1 MAVQQPL
8 SVPVRPWVP
17 RWLAV
22 TAAFVVMLPIIF
34 INGAYTGCITEVSN
48 TLGVLSEDISMAYY
62 ATTVGMAVAYP
73 LVPKIRSVITT
84 KTILLVD
91 LLMQVFLSFVC
102 ARTGQMEVVVICSF
116 LIGFLK
122 AFAMLEIIL
131 MIRPFFSPANVR
143 SEFYAY
149 FYPIVFSAGQI
160 SIYLTAELAYR
171 YQWQYM
177 YYFVILLLPIAILF
191 ILALFRYGQKR
202 LVIPFREIDGRSML
216 LIAAALLMTLYA
228 ATYFKTLDGFA
239 SPQIA
244 VAAFA
249 APVLLWLFLRR
260 QTFHKNPYLHLELLN
275 SAKALIGYTFM
286 IFVMFLSATSSLV
299 TPYLT
304 SVLRVDSV
312 HANSIYLWMLP
323 GFACGAFV
331 CFWWQRWRF
340 RYLIAWGLSCF
351 ALSLAIIYFGVS
363 ASGRYEMLFL
373 PMALRGMGMMI
384 LFIAFGVYVVEE
396 LDPKLMI
403 YNAFFLITC
412 RSVLGPAFGSAFFNN
427 LLYRTQLGNMNRLA
441 EHLTLQ
447 DPLAAQQYASALQQ
461 AAAHGNGAAEAGQ
474 LAVNGLYTTL
484 QVQSLLVSV
493 KEIVGYVLFVAI
505 VMAVV
510 ACFIPFHKTLKVAI
524 VKTGEDMV

>member
-1 MAVQQPL
+1 
-8 SVPVRPWVP
+8 
-17 RWLAV
+17 
-22 TAAFVVMLPIIF
+22 
-34 INGAYTGCITEVSN
+34 
-48 TLGVLSEDISMAYY
+48 
-62 ATTVGMAVAYP
+62 
-73 LVPKIRSVITT
+73 
-84 KTILLVD
+84 
-91 LLMQVFLSFVC
+91 
-102 ARTGQMEVVVICSF
+102 
-116 LIGFLK
+116 
-122 AFAMLEIIL
+122 MLEIIL

-160 SIYLTAELAYR
+160 SMYLTAELAYR

-177 YYFVILLLPIAILF
+177 YYFVILLLLIAILF

-202 LVIPFREIDGRSML
+202 IVIPFREIDGRSML

-260 QTFHKNPYLHLELLN
+260 QTFRKNPYLHLELLN

-304 SVLRVDSV
+304 SVLHVDSV
-312 HANSIYLWMLP
+312 HANSIYQWILP

-331 CFWWQRWRF
+331 CFWWLRWQRWRF

-363 ASGRYEMLFL
+363 ASGR
-373 PMALRGMGMMI
+373 
-384 LFIAFGVYVVEE
+384 
-396 LDPKLMI
+396 
-403 YNAFFLITC
+403 
-412 RSVLGPAFGSAFFNN
+412 
-427 LLYRTQLGNMNRLA
+427 
-441 EHLTLQ
+441 
-447 DPLAAQQYASALQQ
+447 
-461 AAAHGNGAAEAGQ
+461 
-474 LAVNGLYTTL
+474 
-484 QVQSLLVSV
+484 
-493 KEIVGYVLFVAI
+493 
-505 VMAVV
+505 
-510 ACFIPFHKTLKVAI
+510 
-524 VKTGEDMV
+524 